1 MYPKPLDS
9 SVDRVVAECV
19 LARSRS
25 RANPAERGVSEV
37 HRARQKRITI
47 GEKTSSRKQT
57 RDGIRR
63 EVREAL
69 RSSEFLRSSSVRGVH
84 DPVPHQPG
92 DRPERA
98 LSARGAANPSPGK
111 KLIQRKRLRPC
122 DPHNAGERQ
131 GHPQDCA

>member
-47 GEKTSSRKQT
+47 GEKASSRKQT
-57 RDGIRR
+57 RATESD
-63 EVREAL
+63 
-69 RSSEFLRSSSVRGVH
+69 
-84 DPVPHQPG
+84 
-92 DRPERA
+92 
-98 LSARGAANPSPGK
+98 ARFVKPSD
-111 KLIQRKRLRPC
+111 LQSF
-122 DPHNAGERQ
+122 
-131 GHPQDCA
+131 